1 MKQSV
6 IQFQM
11 DIMWV
16 NTVTK
21 SSSVTWLSHQLTTW
35 SLSVFVDFDVTV
47 QNRWNPII

>member
-1 MKQSV
+1 MKHSG

-11 DIMWV
+11 DILWV

-21 SSSVTWLSHQLTTW
+21 SSSVIWSSHQFTTW

-47 QNRWNPII
+47 QNHWNPII